1 MLTYEEIDK
10 ILYEKYILLTE
21 YYDNDIL
28 RKCHLTRNK
37 KYLTK
42 EIPKDF
48 DSFTDT
54 NYVYNLDLERY
65 EKIPCHKIDI
75 THHSS
80 YNRIKAKNFLD
91 YINFDNLKLIDEIN
105 DEEYRKITDRVNL
118 FKKSVDVAKT
128 FTTLQDNNIQI
139 YKKLFS
145 SEIINE
151 HNCCFS
157 LIFELLPEQY
167 EKGNIDIDKIKNKFN
182 EVLNVYK
189 QKAFENLDSELDE
202 LDKDEIEELMLIK
215 LMIEESVKEIIEK
228 YKDSDSLVDLFE
240 DWPAILLPAP
250 EFISNEIND
259 TSYQDCL
266 WAFSK
271 EKK

>member
-48 DSFTDT
+48 DNFTDT

-167 EKGNIDIDKIKNKFN
+167 EKGNIDIDKIKNKFY
-182 EVLNVYK
+182 EILNFYK
-189 QKAFENLDSELDE
+189 NKAFDNLNSELEDLSDE
-202 LDKDEIEELMLIK
+202 EIEEMDIIK
-215 LMIEESVKEIIEK
+215 QMIEDSIKETFEK
-228 YKDSDSLVDLFE
+228 YKNSTNLIDLFE

-271 EKK
+271 EKQ

>member
-10 ILYEKYILLTE
+10 LLYEKYILLTE

-48 DSFTDT
+48 NTFTDA

-75 THHSS
+75 THHTP
-80 YNRIKAKNFLD
+80 YDKIEAKNFLD
-91 YINFDNLKLIDEIN
+91 YINFDNLELIDEIN
-105 DEEYRKITDRVNL
+105 DEIYKKINDRVNL
-118 FKKSVDVAKT
+118 FKKSVDIAKT
-128 FTTLQDNNIQI
+128 FT
-139 YKKLFS
+139 
-145 SEIINE
+145 
-151 HNCCFS
+151 
-157 LIFELLPEQY
+157 LLPEQY
-167 EKGNIDIDKIKNKFN
+167 EKGEVNIASIKNKFY
-182 EVLNVYK
+182 EILNFYK
-189 QKAFENLDSELDE
+189 NKAFDNLNSELEDLSDE
-202 LDKDEIEELMLIK
+202 EIEEMNIIK
-215 LMIEESVKEIIEK
+215 QMIEDSVNETIEK
-228 YKDSDSLVDLFE
+228 YKNSSNLVDLFE

-271 EKK
+271 EKQ

>member
-1 MLTYEEIDK
+1 MTYEEIDK
-10 ILYEKYILLTE
+10 ALYEKYILLTE
-21 YYDNDIL
+21 YYDSDVL

-48 DSFTDT
+48 DTLTDA

-75 THHSS
+75 IHHLP
-80 YNRIKAKNFLD
+80 YNKIKASSFLH
-91 YINFDNLKLIDEIN
+91 YINYDNIKLIDEIN
-105 DEEYRKITDRVNL
+105 DEVYKKINDKIDL
-118 FKKSVDVAKT
+118 FKKSVNIAKT
-128 FTTLQDNNIQI
+128 FTTLKDSNIEI
-139 YKKLFS
+139 YKKLFC

-157 LIFELLPEQY
+157 LIFEILPEQY
-167 EKGNIDIDKIKNKFN
+167 KKGDIDIKKIKNKFN
-182 EVLNVYK
+182 EILNIYK
-189 QKAFENLDSELDE
+189 EKALKNLDSELDE
-202 LDKDEIEELMLIK
+202 LDDDEIEEINVIK
-215 LMIEESVKEIIEK
+215 QMIKDSVYETIEK
-228 YKDSDSLVDLFE
+228 YKNSTNLVDIFE
-240 DWPAILLPAP
+240 DWPTILLPAP
-250 EFISNEIND
+250 EFISDQIND

-271 EKK
+271 EKQ